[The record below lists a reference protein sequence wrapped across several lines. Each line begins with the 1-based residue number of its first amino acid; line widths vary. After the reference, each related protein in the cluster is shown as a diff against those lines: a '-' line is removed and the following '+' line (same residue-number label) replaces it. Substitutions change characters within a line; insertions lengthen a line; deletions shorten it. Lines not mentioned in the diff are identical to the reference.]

1 MDNVNTLIS
10 LTFISTP
17 TLPFSF
23 LGLSRLL
30 CHIYLNNQTNDITGI
45 LIFKDNQ
52 FTQILEGQESSVE
65 KIWLTIQKDER
76 HTDLQ
81 LLSKESIEM
90 RSFIKWSMLF
100 PESEKVI
107 EYFPDMAEV
116 VQNLEMPAK
125 YPLIKKL
132 SQ

>member
-23 LGLSRLL
+23 LGLSRLI

>member
-10 LTFISTP
+10 LTFVSTP
-17 TLPFSF
+17 TIPFSF

-65 KIWLTIQKDER
+65 KIWVTIQKDDR
-76 HTDLQ
+76 HRDLQ
-81 LLSKESIEM
+81 LLSKESIEV
-90 RSFIKWSMLF
+90 RSFMKWSMLF
-100 PESEKVI
+100 PDSEKVI

>member
-1 MDNVNTLIS
+1 
-10 LTFISTP
+10 
-17 TLPFSF
+17 
-23 LGLSRLL
+23 
-30 CHIYLNNQTNDITGI
+30 
-45 LIFKDNQ
+45 
-52 FTQILEGQESSVE
+52 
-65 KIWLTIQKDER
+65 
-76 HTDLQ
+76 
-81 LLSKESIEM
+81 M

>member
-17 TLPFSF
+17 AQSFSF

-52 FTQILEGQESSVE
+52 FTQILEGEENSVE

-76 HTDLQ
+76 HKDLQ

-116 VQNLEMPAK
+116 VKNLEMPAK

>member
-30 CHIYLNNQTNDITGI
+30 CHIYLNNQTNDITWI

>member
-10 LTFISTP
+10 LTFVSTP

-90 RSFIKWSMLF
+90 RSFMKWSMLF

>member
-1 MDNVNTLIS
+1 MDNLNTLIS
-10 LTFISTP
+10 LTFVSTP
-17 TLPFSF
+17 TIPFSF

-65 KIWLTIQKDER
+65 KIWVTIQKDDR
-76 HTDLQ
+76 HRDLQ
-81 LLSKESIEM
+81 LLSKESIEV
-90 RSFIKWSMLF
+90 RSFMKWSMLF
-100 PESEKVI
+100 PDSEKVI

-116 VQNLEMPAK
+116 VQNLEMPANH
-125 YPLIKKL
+125 PLIKIL
-132 SQ
+132 SH

>member
-17 TLPFSF
+17 TQSFSF

-52 FTQILEGQESSVE
+52 FTQILEGHESSVE

-90 RSFIKWSMLF
+90 RSFMKWSMLF

-116 VQNLEMPAK
+116 VKNLEMPAK

>member
-1 MDNVNTLIS
+1 MDNLNTLIS
-10 LTFISTP
+10 LTFVSTP
-17 TLPFSF
+17 TIPFSF

>member
-1 MDNVNTLIS
+1 MN
-10 LTFISTP
+10 LTK
-17 TLPFSF
+17 
-23 LGLSRLL
+23 
-30 CHIYLNNQTNDITGI
+30 NQ
-45 LIFKDNQ
+45 DNQ

-107 EYFPDMAEV
+107 EYFPYMAEV

>member
-90 RSFIKWSMLF
+90 KSFIKWSMLF

>member
-125 YPLIKKL
+125 FPLIKKL

>member
-1 MDNVNTLIS
+1 MDHVNILIS

-17 TLPFSF
+17 TQPFSF

-30 CHIYLNNQTNDITGI
+30 CHIYLNNQTNDISGI

-52 FTQILEGQESSVE
+52 FTQILEGEESSVE

-90 RSFIKWSMLF
+90 RSFMKWSMLF